1 MKTNMKNMN
10 TLFKK
15 NVLAELDAE
24 RKAELS
30 IEFADKMARLSGTL
44 IKYDKEIDKNAQ
56 CFWRLKKNRE

>member
-44 IKYDKEIDKNAQ
+44 IKYDKEIDKKRAM
-56 CFWRLKKNRE
+56 FWRLKKNRE